1 MIDQVIRNHKSRVV
15 RLAASLLYTPDR
27 LEDAE
32 EAFSRAL
39 EVAYT
44 RYAGRLEAS
53 GACEGDFVS
62 YLYGCT
68 RHVVMAMN
76 STHSRRTRLME
87 EHRQDVIRNLH
98 GRAAARRDIEDPVG
112 TALEFIGKRLSERER
127 RIIELYYRDG
137 YRFDE
142 IAEKLGLG
150 HANVRKI
157 HQRTLERIRDMIAG
171 IWGPDGSGGGT
182 GIDSMLRSARGKSS
196 LSALPKPKRSQGRGG
211 PEEYG
216 DLSDALTICFTAGY
230 GSLCRARSQSMFAV
244 EEVQNRQITEIMSGY
259 LSTLLSM
266 QEFGSDSTYGPN

>member
-1 MIDQVIRNHKSRVV
+1 MIDQVIRDHKPAVV

-44 RYAGRLEAS
+44 RYAGRLEGS
-53 GACEGDFVS
+53 GACEGDFIS

-76 STHSRRTRLME
+76 STHSRRTRLIE

-112 TALEFIGKRLSERER
+112 TVLEFIGKRLSERER

-157 HQRTLERIRDMIAG
+157 HQRTLAGIREMIAG
-171 IWGPDGSGGGT
+171 IWGPDGPDGSGGGA
-182 GIDSMLRSARGKSS
+182 GIDSISRARKKTSGLSKRKRKSTADTDRCRSRLDHQTICIIAAYGRSCSICDEGMFVPSADDQKNRMV
-196 LSALPKPKRSQGRGG
+196 SALTVYLYLFFQGPD
-211 PEEYG
+211 PEN
-216 DLSDALTICFTAGY
+216 IC
-230 GSLCRARSQSMFAV
+230 SH
-244 EEVQNRQITEIMSGY
+244 N
-259 LSTLLSM
+259 
-266 QEFGSDSTYGPN
+266 